1 MYVIKNALRCISRS
15 KGRNILIGIIV
26 LAISVSACIGLSIR
40 QAASNAR
47 EDTLAGM
54 SITATISYNR
64 KGAMEDMRGEMPEGG
79 EPVNGMPDFDRD
91 SFKDMMGSAS
101 SLTLEEYKKYAE
113 ADSVEDFYYTITA
126 SLNGSENF
134 EPISTDTDT
143 DEEESS
149 SAPEMPEGMP
159 GGMGMPGMGRG
170 SGQMMMGMNA
180 DFSVTGYSSD
190 SAMTKFV
197 EGTASIT
204 EGSVFEEGTANLE
217 CIISSELATY
227 NSISVGD
234 TVTFSNP
241 NDEEEVYEF
250 TVVGIYT
257 DPTANESSF
266 SFMGS
271 TSTDPAN
278 AIYMSYEAL
287 NSIVNDSKNA
297 SVTLTDED
305 SGREYETALSS
316 SVTATYVFPD
326 VETYEKFDS
335 EARALGLGEEYTIS
349 SSDVKAFENSLTPL
363 NTLSKT
369 AGYFLL
375 VILGIGAIVL
385 VVLNVFNVRERKYEI
400 GVLCAMG
407 MKKSKVAAQF
417 LTEIFAVTLAA
428 VIIGIAV
435 GGVTAVPVAN
445 ALLEGQTAQNEK
457 QLSEIQDGFGRDFG
471 GEIPGGT
478 PSGMGGGG
486 FERPTDFG
494 DFMGQAES
502 YVTEINSAMNFT
514 VVLQMLGIAVGL
526 TLIAGIASML
536 FVMRY
541 EPLKI
546 LANRD

>member
-1 MYVIKNALRCISRS
+1 
-15 KGRNILIGIIV
+15 
-26 LAISVSACIGLSIR
+26 
-40 QAASNAR
+40 
-47 EDTLAGM
+47 
-54 SITATISYNR
+54 
-64 KGAMEDMRGEMPEGG
+64 
-79 EPVNGMPDFDRD
+79 
-91 SFKDMMGSAS
+91 
-101 SLTLEEYKKYAE
+101 
-113 ADSVEDFYYTITA
+113 
-126 SLNGSENF
+126 
-134 EPISTDTDT
+134 
-143 DEEESS
+143 
-149 SAPEMPEGMP
+149 
-159 GGMGMPGMGRG
+159 MGMPGMGG
-170 SGQMMMGMNA
+170 GFGQMMMGMNA

-190 SAMTKFV
+190 SAMTSFV

-227 NSISVGD
+227 NSIAVGD
-234 TVTFSNP
+234 SITFTNP
-241 NDEEEVYEF
+241 NNEDELYEF
-250 TVVGIYT
+250 TVVSIYT
-257 DPTANESSF
+257 DSTANESSF

-278 AIYMSYEAL
+278 AVYMSYEAL
-287 NSIVNDSKNA
+287 NSIVAASEDS
-297 SVTLTDED
+297 STTLTDED
-305 SGREYETALSS
+305 TGREYETALSS

-326 VETYEKFDS
+326 VETYEKFES
-335 EARALGLGEEYTIS
+335 EARALGLSDEYTIS
-349 SSDVKAFENSLTPL
+349 SSDIKAFENSLTPL

-385 VVLNVFNVRERKYEI
+385 VVLNIFNVRERKYEI

-407 MKKSKVAAQF
+407 MKKGKVAAQF

-435 GGVTAVPVAN
+435 GGVAAVPVAN
-445 ALLEGQTAQNEK
+445 ALLEGQMTQNQNQMTNIE
-457 QLSEIQDGFGRDFG
+457 DGFGRDFG
-471 GEIPGGT
+471 GNMPGGGMGM
-478 PSGMGGGG
+478 PSGMPGGGG
-486 FERPTDFG
+486 FEIPSDFG